1 MKKIIAD
8 ISKNWRETVRVE
20 LDEYNDIQLVSAR
33 VWFADE
39 DGELKPTRKG
49 LSVAVK
55 HLPALAAAFA
65 DAEREARAAGLLA
78 GGSTGAQRARRYR
91 QRKRD
96 RVPGTE
102 GLNPADHPST
112 RELSRDVTCD
122 ARVMGRDSGR
132 DGPGVASLFGDDL
145 PARKAG

>member
-8 ISKNWRETVRVE
+8 ISKNGRETIRVE
-20 LDEYNDIQLVSAR
+20 LDEYNDAQLVSAR
-33 VWFADE
+33 VWFAGE

-96 RVPGTE
+96 RVPDTE
-102 GLNPADHPST
+102 GINPADHPCT
-112 RELSRDVTCD
+112 RTPARDVARD
-122 ARVMGRDSGR
+122 AGVTGR
-132 DGPGVASLFGDDL
+132 DGKRDAGAVSSLFSGDLLD
-145 PARKAG
+145 RKAG